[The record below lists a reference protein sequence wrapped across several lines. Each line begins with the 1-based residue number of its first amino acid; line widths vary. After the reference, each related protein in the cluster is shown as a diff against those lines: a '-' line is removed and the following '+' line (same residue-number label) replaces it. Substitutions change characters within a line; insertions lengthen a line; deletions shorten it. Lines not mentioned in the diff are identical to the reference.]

1 MELSDKQKVDA
12 LFEHMYR
19 KRIHNKCIFYGLLFI
34 SVAFL
39 LLSNNY
45 IVDWVRW
52 TTSSVLV
59 FVLLLCRTLTYLYF
73 SEKISFNSKYSF
85 FGKVARQRFDNDIYI
100 THSFGFN
107 LFLYNYRILNSD
119 VYGIHNL
126 SVDEYMVKY
135 LIREFDKINGSGK
148 VKEKAKYS
156 NANNLYE
163 KLK

>member
-1 MELSDKQKVDA
+1 MTNKEKIDA

-52 TTSSVLV
+52 VTSSVIV
-59 FVLLLCRTLTYLYF
+59 FILFICRLFTYLYF

-85 FGKVARQRFDNDIYI
+85 FGKVATQNFDNDIYI
-100 THSFGFN
+100 VHTYGFN
-107 LFLYNYRILNSD
+107 LFLYNYRITSSQ

-126 SVDEYMVKY
+126 DVD
-135 LIREFDKINGSGK
+135 N
-148 VKEKAKYS
+148 
-156 NANNLYE
+156 
-163 KLK
+163 